1 MRRLPVTVISPAE
14 IAELHQI
21 LPVGSRVVVAMSG
34 GVDSSVAAALLKHA
48 GYDVV
53 GITLQLY
60 DHGAAVGK
68 KGSCCAGQD
77 VHDARNVAAQLGIPH
92 YVLDYETRFKK
103 AVVDT
108 FAASYAAG
116 ETPIPCVACNSQI
129 KFLELLDTAR
139 DLGASML
146 ATGHYIRRR
155 NGAQGAELYRAVDA
169 ARDQSYF
176 LFATTPAQ
184 LSQLMFPIG
193 GLAKPRVRELAD
205 TFQLPVAA
213 KPDSQDICFV
223 PSGRYSDVVQKLRP
237 DAVAAGDIIHV
248 DGRTLGRHAG
258 IINFTVGQRR
268 GIGIAS
274 ADPLYVIRLDADR
287 RQVIVGPRSALE
299 VRALTLRDVNWLGE
313 GTLKALPNEG
323 LDIFVRVRSSQPLVP
338 ATIHLTGE
346 TVHVQLGHGEFSV
359 APGQACVFYDGLTA
373 SARVLGGGWI
383 MRPATNTIAS
393 SALQMPVSSGLAIHG
408 SAVESI

>member
-1 MRRLPVTVISPAE
+1 VTLLSTTE
-14 IAELHQI
+14 MDELHQV
-21 LPVGSRVVVAMSG
+21 LPAGSRVVVAMSG

-77 VHDARNVAAQLGIPH
+77 VHDARNVADQLGIPH

-155 NGAQGAELYRAVDA
+155 NGAHGAELYRAVDA

-176 LFATTPAQ
+176 LFATTPLQ

-193 GLAKPRVRELAD
+193 GLPKPRVRELAD
-205 TFQLPVAA
+205 AFNLPVAA

-237 DAVAAGDIIHV
+237 DAVLPGDIVHV
-248 DGRTLGRHAG
+248 DGRTLGQHAG

-274 ADPLYVIRLDADR
+274 ADPLYVIRLDAER
-287 RQVIVGPRSALE
+287 RQVLVGPRSALE
-299 VRALTLRDVNWLGE
+299 VHQLRLRDVNWLGD
-313 GTLKALPNEG
+313 GTLQDLPAEG
-323 LDIFVRVRSSQPLVP
+323 REIFVRVRSSQPLVP
-338 ATIHLTGE
+338 ATIHLSGGN
-346 TVHVQLGHGEFSV
+346 VHVKLGHGEFSV
-359 APGQACVFYDGLTA
+359 APGQACVFYDDLTA

-383 MRPATNTIAS
+383 MRPSTSTIAT
-393 SALQMPVSSGLAIHG
+393 SAMQLPTSSGLAVHG
-408 SAVESI
+408 TAAESN

>member
-1 MRRLPVTVISPAE
+1 VTAPTRDELDDVLS
-14 IAELHQI
+14 IA
-21 LPVGSRVVVAMSG
+21 PPGSRVVVAMSG

-60 DHGAAVGK
+60 DHGAATGK

-77 VHDARNVAAQLGIPH
+77 VHDARNVADVLGIPH

-155 NGAQGAELYRAVDA
+155 NGPHGAELFRAVDP

-176 LFATTPAQ
+176 LFATTPKQ

-193 GLAKPRVRELAD
+193 GLPKARVRELA
-205 TFQLPVAA
+205 THFGLNIAE

-223 PSGRYSDVVQKLRP
+223 PSGRYSDVIQKLRP
-237 DAVAAGDIIHV
+237 DAIAPGDFVHI
-248 DGRTLGRHAG
+248 DGRILGRHAG
-258 IINFTVGQRR
+258 IVNFTVGQRR

-274 ADPLYVIRLDADR
+274 ADPLYVIRLDAASK
-287 RQVIVGPRSALE
+287 QVIVGPRSALE
-299 VRALTLRDVNWLGE
+299 VREIQLRDVNWLGE
-313 GTLKALPNEG
+313 GSLADSCAKG
-323 LDIFVRVRSSQPLVP
+323 RDVHVRVRSGQPLVP
-338 ATIHLTGE
+338 ATICFTGN
-346 TVHVQLGHGEFSV
+346 TVMVKLAVGEFSV
-359 APGQACVFYDGLTA
+359 APGQACVFYDGA
-373 SARVLGGGWI
+373 SAHGRVLGGGWI
-383 MRPATNTIAS
+383 MRPS
-393 SALQMPVSSGLAIHG
+393 KPLDGVHALQLPVSGGLEKAEPQAA
-408 SAVESI
+408 SR